1 MEEIAQYADNL
12 YGDRRQE
19 LVIITIADNESEIR
33 THLDACLL
41 TPEEMVAGPEEWI
54 GYIDNFPKYS

>member
-1 MEEIAQYADNL
+1 MEEIAQYTDNL

-41 TPEEMVAGPEEWI
+41 TPEEMVG
-54 GYIDNFPKYS
+54 